1 MKTAIIVMMSVI
13 ASTGFSQGL
22 IGTWQITEEKTCFTA
37 SFEKS
42 DTEKELEQSMSKGSK
57 TAVAKLIKFDK
68 KGTGEEGI
76 FSQGKKKGTGLSTF
90 KYSVKDK
97 ELQLLDAKSGI
108 ITQRFVIDEVTESL
122 LKIHDAVKDCEVK
135 IFSRVK

>member
-1 MKTAIIVMMSVI
+1 MKTVIIVMMSLI
-13 ASTGFSQGL
+13 ASSGFSQGL
-22 IGTWQITEEKTCFTA
+22 IGTWQLTEEKTCFTA

-42 DTEKELEQSMSKGSK
+42 DTEKELEQSMGKGSK
-57 TAVAKLIKFDK
+57 SAVAKIIKFDK

-108 ITQRFVIDEVTESL
+108 ITQRFVIDEVTESS

>member
-1 MKTAIIVMMSVI
+1 MKTAIIVMMSLI
-13 ASTGFSQGL
+13 ASSGFSQGL
-22 IGTWQITEEKTCFTA
+22 IGTWQLTEEKTCFKA

-42 DTEKELEQSMSKGSK
+42 DTEKELEQSMGKGSK
-57 TAVAKLIKFDK
+57 SAVARIIKFDK
-68 KGTGEEGI
+68 KGTGEAGI

-97 ELQLLDAKSGI
+97 DLQLLDAKSGI
-108 ITQRFVIDEVTESL
+108 ITQRFVIDEVTESS